1 MSSRESDSAHP
12 SSRRGAGGGD
22 AYPSGTPPYGIP
34 GLGGGFDPFGRNPG
48 FDVPPGGPQEPEP
61 ETPKTETTLTT
72 KISINIPGSRPIPPV
87 VVRSAVKPEDGGA
100 GEPPAAEPPAAPSG
114 PRHRSAPPAAP
125 VLGVMDSSGRT
136 STPPDLPPQWRTP
149 QGKKSEASESE
160 STGEWFRPRQ
170 KSRPEPVAAPTT
182 ATPAAGTPRFA
193 AQPPAAPNQ
202 QQHPAGDP
210 FGAAQGGGYPADP
223 PLAFGR
229 EVPPSAG
236 ARDPFDTGAPDP
248 FGTSPR
254 DPFDTGARD
263 PFATGPRNP
272 FGTGPA
278 GPAQGAPAPGA
289 PAQGTPPFGAGAP
302 GSAGG
307 FPGPAQGN
315 AAPFSGEPAPQGG
328 PLGDGGPAHPA
339 ADAPPA
345 SGREVPPYTTTAS
358 AAAPTATPRPTGTPG
373 APGRFARPQQ
383 PLTPFPGEPGRP
395 SDEPEDTQ
403 IGGFDPITGEDR
415 PTPGRIPG
423 GPPPTGLYGGQP
435 TAPGRPGPAPS
446 PHGTAAGF
454 PNSPVPQGSSLPG
467 EPGGRTAPGADA
479 EPPAVPK
486 PAAPKPAAAKPKGR
500 SKVQKLLV
508 TGAGGVLFLGAAA
521 YGTGLMLNQ
530 TDVPRGTKVLGTD
543 IGGNS
548 RDQAIHTLN
557 ATVGKIGQQPIQLKL
572 GNQAL
577 TLDPTAA
584 GLSFDTTAT
593 VDGLTKHSYNP
604 SDVLQSLTGGSKNV
618 PPVVHIDQ
626 AKLKAALDGLSAGSA
641 QGLKEGYIQF
651 SDTGDPVVVPG
662 QPGQAVD
669 DSTAVAQVAQSY
681 QDRADGKTDAPVNL
695 PVTAAQP
702 KVATQTL
709 QQTADGLG
717 KTITSSNVLVWA
729 GTKQFRFGSKVA
741 AKALTLVPDASGNIV
756 PRWDLDQLGA
766 LIGNTFDKTQYRKSD
781 GTLAPIT
788 TQDVADAIVSVYDK
802 NTAAER
808 TYRFHM

>member
-12 SSRRGAGGGD
+12 SSRRGAGGAD

-34 GLGGGFDPFGRNPG
+34 GLGGGFDPFGRTPG

-87 VVRSAVKPEDGGA
+87 VVRSTVKPEEGA
-100 GEPPAAEPPAAPSG
+100 GEPPAAEPPAAPGG

-125 VLGVMDSSGRT
+125 VLGVMDQGGRT
-136 STPPDLPPQWRTP
+136 STPPDLPPQWRGP
-149 QGKKSEASESE
+149 AEQKSDASESE

-170 KSRPEPVAAPTT
+170 KSRPEPVAT
-182 ATPAAGTPRFA
+182 TPAAGTPRFA
-193 AQPPAAPNQ
+193 AGRP
-202 QQHPAGDP
+202 PAGDGR
-210 FGAAQGGGYPADP
+210 GAAQPGGYPADP
-223 PLAFGR
+223 YAT
-229 EVPPSAG
+229 G
-236 ARDPFDTGAPDP
+236 ARDPFDPGARDPFGGGAPDPFDGGVRDPFDPGARDPFDPGARDPFGGGAPDP
-248 FGTSPR
+248 FGAGPAG
-254 DPFDTGARD
+254 PGA
-263 PFATGPRNP
+263 PQQGMPP
-272 FGTGPA
+272 FGA
-278 GPAQGAPAPGA
+278 GPAQGN
-289 PAQGTPPFGAGAP
+289 
-302 GSAGG
+302 SGG

-315 AAPFSGEPAPQGG
+315 AAPFAGEPGQGHG
-328 PLGDGGPAHPA
+328 PLGDDAAAGNPVRPA
-339 ADAPPA
+339 ADPTPA
-345 SGREVPPYTTTAS
+345 AGRDVPPHT
-358 AAAPTATPRPTGTPG
+358 AAAPAAAPRPTGTPG

-383 PLTPFPGEPGRP
+383 PISTFPGGPARP
-395 SDEPEDTQ
+395 SGEPEDTQ
-403 IGGFDPITGEDR
+403 IGGFDPITGEGR

-423 GPPPTGLYGGQP
+423 GPPPTGLYGTPP
-435 TAPGRPGPAPS
+435 TAPGRPGPAP
-446 PHGTAAGF
+446 GLRGAAAGF
-454 PNSPVPQGSSLPG
+454 PNSPAAQDGSLSG
-467 EPGGRTAPGADA
+467 EAAEPSAPGADA
-479 EPPAVPK
+479 ESSPAPK
-486 PAAPKPAAAKPKGR
+486 PPAPKPAAAKPKGR

-508 TGAGGVLFLGAAA
+508 TGAGGVLFVGAAA

-530 TDVPRGTKVLGTD
+530 TDVPRGTKVLGVD

-548 RDQAIHTLN
+548 RDQAIHTLDS
-557 ATVGKIGQQPIQLKL
+557 TIGKIGQQPIQLKL

-577 TLDPTAA
+577 TLDPAAA
-584 GLSFDTTAT
+584 GLGFDTTAT

-626 AKLKAALDGLSAGSA
+626 AKLKAALDGLSASSA

-717 KTITSSNVLVWA
+717 KAITSSNVVVQA
-729 GTKQFRFGSKVA
+729 GNKQFLFGKKAA
-741 AKALTLVPDASGNIV
+741 AKALTLVPDGSGNLV
-756 PRWDLDQLGA
+756 PKWDLDQLGSM
-766 LIGNTFDKTQYRKSD
+766 IGNTFDKLRYKKDDS
-781 GTLAPIT
+781 TLAPIT
-788 TQDVADAIVSVYDK
+788 TQDVANAIASVYDK